1 MTIIALPKALRER
14 LGEEGSKAF
23 IDVLDQA
30 LMKTAEERFE
40 MRLVKT
46 EAHFDA
52 RFAEIDTR
60 FAEID
65 TRFAKMEARFDARF
79 AEIDTRFAK
88 MEARIN
94 ALSADFD
101 TRLAKVRGE
110 LLVAIADSRSEIIKW
125 MFIFWAGQVATLFAF
140 LKLLK

>member
-14 LGEEGSKAF
+14 LGEDGSKAF
-23 IDVLDQA
+23 IDVLDKA
-30 LMKTAEERFE
+30 LMTMAEERFE

-52 RFAEIDTR
+52 RFTQ
-60 FAEID
+60 ID
-65 TRFAKMEARFDARF
+65 TRFAKMEAHFDARF
-79 AEIDTRFAK
+79 AQIDTRFAK
-88 MEARIN
+88 MEGRID

-110 LLVAIADSRSEIIKW
+110 LLVAIADSRTEIIKW
-125 MFIFWAGQVATLFAF
+125 MFIFWAGQVATSFAF